1 MVYLILFGSM
11 VFFAIISIMYNLKMK
26 YITGL
31 FFIILTLMSSLR
43 YGSGTDYFSYM
54 WHYNVNPTN
63 IVDAVNLQSNM
74 NMGYRIIMTIA
85 KAINLEFE
93 SFIGIISIITM
104 ITYMIIIYK
113 NSKMPM
119 VSILVFYG
127 FYQPIYV
134 NSAIRQGIAMV
145 IFLVAF
151 FYYFKKGKFFKYMIL
166 VGLGGLVHYSI
177 FIALIVPFIDYLY
190 KKRFKDLKFNI
201 IILLI
206 SLISFMLNGEMI
218 LVKLAN
224 FVGINIPY
232 YSGNSNILA
241 ILLRIILITIVF
253 LLYVNSDKSLI
264 SEFDKK
270 CIYIYFINTVI
281 FIAVSNMEI
290 LSRMTDFL
298 SLLDIFIFANCIS
311 NLKDKKFR
319 VSISFVLIFI
329 LTIVFCK
336 DQISFLGQGNYFS
349 NNLFDYPYVS
359 IFNRDDIYKYRY
371 IYLK

>member
-1 MVYLILFGSM
+1 
-11 VFFAIISIMYNLKMK
+11 MYNLKMK
-26 YITGL
+26 YIAGL

-54 WHYNVNPTN
+54 WHYNINPTN
-63 IVDAVNLQSNM
+63 IVDAVNLSSNM
-74 NMGYRIIMTIA
+74 NIGYRIIMAIA
-85 KAINLEFE
+85 KALNLEFE
-93 SFIGIISIITM
+93 SFIGIISIIIM

-119 VSILVFYG
+119 VSILIFYG

-145 IFLVAF
+145 IFLIAF
-151 FYYFKKGKFFKYMIL
+151 FRYFKNGKFFKYIIL
-166 VGLGGLVHYSI
+166 VCLGGLFHYSI
-177 FIALIVPFIDYLY
+177 LIVLIVPFIDYLY

-206 SLISFMLNGEMI
+206 SLISFMLNGEII
-218 LVKLAN
+218 LVKMAS

-232 YSGNSNILA
+232 SSGNSNVLA
-241 ILLRIILITIVF
+241 IFLRIILITIVF
-253 LLYVNSDKSLI
+253 VLYVNSDKRLV

-281 FIAVSNMEI
+281 FIAVSNMGI
-290 LSRMTDFL
+290 LSRMIDFL

-311 NLKDKKFR
+311 YLRDKKIR
-319 VSISFVLIFI
+319 AIVSFVLIFI
-329 LTIVFCK
+329 LAIVFCK
-336 DQISFLGQGNYFS
+336 DQISFLAQGNYFS

-359 IFNRDDIYKYRY
+359 IFNKNDIYKYRY
-371 IYLK
+371 IYLM

>member
-1 MVYLILFGSM
+1 MIYLILFGSM

-166 VGLGGLVHYSI
+166 VGLGI
-177 FIALIVPFIDYLY
+177 
-190 KKRFKDLKFNI
+190 LKPGWVQ
-201 IILLI
+201 LL
-206 SLISFMLNGEMI
+206 
-218 LVKLAN
+218 
-224 FVGINIPY
+224 
-232 YSGNSNILA
+232 
-241 ILLRIILITIVF
+241 
-253 LLYVNSDKSLI
+253 
-264 SEFDKK
+264 
-270 CIYIYFINTVI
+270 
-281 FIAVSNMEI
+281 
-290 LSRMTDFL
+290 
-298 SLLDIFIFANCIS
+298 
-311 NLKDKKFR
+311 
-319 VSISFVLIFI
+319 
-329 LTIVFCK
+329 
-336 DQISFLGQGNYFS
+336 
-349 NNLFDYPYVS
+349 
-359 IFNRDDIYKYRY
+359 
-371 IYLK
+371 